1 MSKFPWEQ
9 ADQKKGAEPNNSPN
23 TAPGA
28 PPFTAGAPISDL
40 FQKAF
45 SGAVIQET
53 GISPLPP
60 ENNSSLPPSAG
71 VPPLFSM
78 EMPDFTSLQSDQ
90 KTPGT
95 QVPPFI
101 MNAKQESTPP
111 FLSQESPMG
120 LSAAAVNEVKDA
132 SKPQTAKKKLL
143 PLFEMPL
150 TADDAKSSDFT
161 PPIINSGAGASSL
174 SMFSASGPNLN
185 GSAPFTLPAFPASA
199 ENILSS
205 PFSQRAPGSGG
216 IAPSPQNTAQ
226 SSIQHP
232 PFPSF
237 QAPAPSTQPDVLSG
251 SGNPFGSNPSDG
263 VAPAFPGGSSPLDV
277 PGNSPFAG
285 PTSSKDPFSSSG
297 NPFDAVPGSFPFSGN
312 SPFSGNPSSADPF
325 STSRDPFGNSQVS
338 SSADPF
344 AGQGNPF
351 GAGPVPPGPV
361 PFPAAGVIPPFAG
374 DPFQGSVTAGTGKKM
389 GISEK
394 VADASGNLTTS
405 ISELANSIVSNLRNL
420 TKGKSL
426 MEKIEKIREGNIRE
440 EDNALQLPEGFG
452 YEGGIKQSEAY
463 KSVSGSEAS
472 PFGPGFPG
480 ASPFA
485 PSAGEEHPAMSV
497 PHSSQ
502 AGIADVQAM
511 GNIPDD
517 FVKVTPVENP
527 LYDFPE
533 ELKIDNNTHSA
544 ISTGENIKADTG
556 GEMNATVNSPVS
568 SAGKLENMNPGI
580 PSLPA
585 SMKQRP
591 SSTLYQ
597 PGKTP
602 EEKHS
607 MAEGSDSSLF
617 DMSKELSDMREKL
630 ELSTGN
636 VSQVYGMFEELS
648 GSVTVMGDVVRSLQS
663 SSDDV
668 MQATA
673 MKFDNMDERVGQMES
688 RLSGIEQQVSNV
700 QSENKNIMS
709 SLSSIEQHISEL
721 LESYTALVSKMQET
735 AQENDERLSGL
746 SGKIGSIENL
756 APRLASMGK
765 SSAEMSAGVQD
776 LAGSVSKLATD
787 VSGIS
792 ASQQQ
797 IRDEMTELSKYAEG
811 ELKKIGA
818 RGYKVEGQSIQLAHI
833 MKNSTSIKLCMEW
846 LEFLMEL
853 VGRNNL
859 PDILSYYEELGWI
872 TEDVRMELMRYAE
885 GIDFYMEK
893 PDWKLTPDDHV
904 KSIWFIENLA
914 GIKVDKNKLSVIDR
928 DIEKVRKSSE
938 IYNI

>member
-9 ADQKKGAEPNNSPN
+9 ADQKKGAEPNDGPN
-23 TAPGA
+23 TAPGT
-28 PPFTAGAPISDL
+28 PPFAAGAPISDL

-111 FLSQESPMG
+111 FLFQEPPMG
-120 LSAAAVNEVKDA
+120 FSAAAVNEVKDA

-161 PPIINSGAGASSL
+161 PPTINSGAGASSL

-185 GSAPFTLPAFPASA
+185 GSAPFTLPAFPAST
-199 ENILSS
+199 ENILSP
-205 PFSQRAPGSGG
+205 PFSQSAPGSGG
-216 IAPSPQNTAQ
+216 IVPFPQNIAQ
-226 SSIQHP
+226 SSVQHP

-263 VAPAFPGGSSPLDV
+263 VAPAFPGGSSPFDV
-277 PGNSPFAG
+277 P
-285 PTSSKDPFSSSG
+285 
-297 NPFDAVPGSFPFSGN
+297 GN
-312 SPFSGNPSSADPF
+312 SPFSGNPSSTDPF
-325 STSRDPFGNSQVS
+325 STSGDPFGNTPVS

-361 PFPAAGVIPPFAG
+361 PFPAPGVTPPFAG
-374 DPFQGSVTAGTGKKM
+374 DPFQGSVTARTGKRT

-394 VADASGNLTTS
+394 VADVSGKLTTS

-452 YEGGIKQSEAY
+452 SEGGIKQSEAY

-502 AGIADVQAM
+502 AGIVDVQAM

-533 ELKIDNNTHSA
+533 ELKIDNNAHSA

-568 SAGKLENMNPGI
+568 SAGKLENMNPEI

-591 SSTLYQ
+591 PSTLYQ
-597 PGKTP
+597 PGKTH

-607 MAEGSDSSLF
+607 MTECSDSSLF
-617 DMSKELSDMREKL
+617 DTSKELSDMREKL

-721 LESYTALVSKMQET
+721 LESYTALVSKIQET

-797 IRDEMTELSKYAEG
+797 IRDEMAELSKYAEG

-818 RGYKVEGQSIQLAHI
+818 RGYKVAGQSIQLAHI

-872 TEDVRMELMRYAE
+872 TEEVRMELMRYAE